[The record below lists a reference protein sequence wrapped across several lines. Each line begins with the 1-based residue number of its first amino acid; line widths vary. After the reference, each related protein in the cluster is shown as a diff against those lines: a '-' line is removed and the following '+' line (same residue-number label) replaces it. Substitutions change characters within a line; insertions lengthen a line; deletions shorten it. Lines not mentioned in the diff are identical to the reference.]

1 MNLIFTL
8 TQKGFL
14 LMLMLL
20 FSGVFNIVQA
30 DSYVDYIP
38 KYRKFKSHYQIDM
51 IEYKDKRTVMHFRYV
66 VQESGTTHFYNGNH
80 PNSWYLRTP
89 PRMRGLEIQF
99 KQLEIQDIRINDEQ
113 KLETLT
119 HIPEITYDTERGDI
133 ITFKVHFVRIPHYI
147 RMLDMIEGQDGD
159 LDEERL
165 NCFDIM
171 VKTKESPMLGTL
183 ENTKRMEERF
193 AESIPY
199 VKPKVLPKTTVVASK
214 TDDTKAN
221 NSTLNPNQNNTPT
234 PPAPKEKEPIDYM
247 PKALSSLDDMKCS
260 ERVILPNVVFR
271 DNEVKFTGRVKAMQN
286 IRVVAEYL
294 EAYPDATILLHGH
307 TDIQGTHIN
316 NLELSR
322 ERAMA
327 VKRSLV
333 ELGVKRER
341 IKIYFYGGKQPL
353 PMYKN
358 GGKENRR
365 VEVEPICNNNTSNST
380 KTAESN

>member
-1 MNLIFTL
+1 MKLIFTL
-8 TQKGFL
+8 TQRSFL

-20 FSGVFNIVQA
+20 FSGVFNVVQA

-51 IEYKDKRTVMHFRYV
+51 IEYKDKRTIMHFRYV
-66 VQESGTTHFYNGNH
+66 VQESGTTDFYNGNH

-99 KQLEIQDIRINDEQ
+99 KQLEIKDIRINDEQ

-119 HIPEITYDTERGDI
+119 HIPKITYDTERGDV

-171 VKTKESPMLGTL
+171 VKTKESPMLGTP
-183 ENTKRMEERF
+183 ENRERMEERF

-199 VKPKVLPKTTVVASK
+199 VKPKVLPKSTTVADK
-214 TDDTKAN
+214 TTPK
-221 NSTLNPNQNNTPT
+221 NSTLNSDVAKTT
-234 PPAPKEKEPIDYM
+234 TPKEKEPIDYM
-247 PKALSSLDDMKCS
+247 PKALTSLDDMVCS

-271 DNEVKFTGRVKAMQN
+271 DNEVKFTGRVKAIQN
-286 IRVVAEYL
+286 IKVVAEYL
-294 EAYPDATILLHGH
+294 QAYTDATILLHGH
-307 TDIQGTHIN
+307 TDIQGNHIQ

-333 ELGVKRER
+333 EMGVKRER

-353 PMYKN
+353 SKYKN

-365 VEVEPICNNNTSNST
+365 VEVEPVCAGNTSN
-380 KTAESN
+380 KTE

>member
-1 MNLIFTL
+1 MKLLFTL
-8 TQKGFL
+8 TQRGFL
-14 LMLMLL
+14 LILMLL
-20 FSGVFNIVQA
+20 LSGMFTVAQA
-30 DSYVDYIP
+30 DSYIDYIP

-51 IEYKDKRTVMHFRYV
+51 IEYKDKRTIMHFRYV
-66 VQESGTTHFYNGNH
+66 VQEEGTTHFYNGNH

-99 KQLEIQDIRINDEQ
+99 KQLEIKDIRINDEQ

-119 HIPEITYDTERGDI
+119 HIPEITYDTDRGDVV
-133 ITFKVHFVRIPHYI
+133 TFKVHFVRIPHYI

-159 LDEERL
+159 LDDEGL

-171 VKTKESPMLGTL
+171 VKTKESPMLGTPD
-183 ENTKRMEERF
+183 NRKRMEERF

-199 VKPKVLPKTTVVASK
+199 VKPKAQPKTTTVASN
-214 TDDTKAN
+214 TTKKSN
-221 NSTLNPNQNNTPT
+221 NSTLNPGIQKTEPT
-234 PPAPKEKEPIDYM
+234 PNPTPREKEPIDYM

-260 ERVILPNVVFR
+260 ERVILPNVTFR
-271 DNEVKFTGRVKAMQN
+271 DNEVNFSGRVKALQN

-294 EAYPDATILLHGH
+294 KAYPKANIILHGH
-307 TDIQGTHIN
+307 TDIQGAHHK

-322 ERAMA
+322 ERALS

-333 ELGVKRER
+333 SMGVKRER

-353 PMYKN
+353 TKYKN

-365 VEVEPICNNNTSNST
+365 VEVEPICSSSSD
-380 KTAESN
+380 KTVKTN